1 MLQENFYPNCRFL
14 KEQVCYIVLDSD
26 GESVF
31 ILIPMPIQVITTIF
45 NIYGFCFVLFPY
57 IHFEQ
62 VNSSCLIMYK
72 NPLFS
77 PIWIVKLIIW
87 KKMRII
93 LSICS
98 HCLFWCRC
106 FKQLWMKSRCL
117 CSSMRRLDCG
127 YTLDPT
133 SLVVEKNTWWSN

>member
-1 MLQENFYPNCRFL
+1 MATSIQIANSL
-14 KEQVCYIVLDSD
+14 KNTRAIFILDSG

-45 NIYGFCFVLFPY
+45 NIYGFCFVLFPD

-62 VNSSCLIMYK
+62 VNSSSLIMYK

-77 PIWIVKLIIW
+77 PTWIVKLIIW

-93 LSICS
+93 LSIYSYCHVWRRCS
-98 HCLFWCRC
+98 
-106 FKQLWMKSRCL
+106 KQLWMKSRCL
-117 CSSMRRLDCG
+117 CSSIRRLDCG
-127 YTLDPT
+127 YTVDL
-133 SLVVEKNTWWSN
+133 LAWW